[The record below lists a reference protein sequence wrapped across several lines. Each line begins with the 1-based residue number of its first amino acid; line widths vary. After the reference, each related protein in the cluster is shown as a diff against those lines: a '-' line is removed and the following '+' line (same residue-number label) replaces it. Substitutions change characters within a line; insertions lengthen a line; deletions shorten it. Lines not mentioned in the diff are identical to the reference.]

1 MKDLLAFA
9 DNHGDWETS
18 FGFAARLAA
27 RLDARLTGVNIYPT
41 PAVPGGFYG
50 ASDTFATILE
60 SVRKAETDAYAA
72 GSSFIAWARNEGVPG
87 ASWQVAE
94 GNPGDVLQRLG
105 NRHDLLVMARNAGV
119 SDDHFRLGQILVK
132 SGLPLLLLPPAWT
145 QPAQFDC
152 IALAW
157 NGTAEA
163 LRAIHAAGPLL
174 QRARRI
180 VILRGELRDAYA
192 EIGWL
197 PPFDLSAYL
206 AFHEL
211 DAEVLGIAEAGDDA
225 GSALLE
231 AAHLQRADLLVMG
244 GYGRS
249 RFSEWVFGGATRH
262 VLAQSPLPV
271 LLRH

>member
-1 MKDLLAFA
+1 MNDLLAFA
-9 DNHGDWETS
+9 DNHGAWETG

-27 RLDARLTGVNIYPT
+27 HLGSRLTGVNIYPS
-41 PAVPGGFYG
+41 PAMPGGFYS
-50 ASDTFATILE
+50 AADTFAIVLE

-72 GSSFIAWARNEGVPG
+72 GKSFIAWAKAQGVPE

-94 GNPGDVLQRLG
+94 GNPGEVLQRLG
-105 NRHDLLVMARNAGV
+105 NRHDLLVMARDAGV
-119 SDDHFRLGQILVK
+119 ADSHVQLGQILLQC
-132 SGLPLLLLPPAWT
+132 GLPLLLLPPAWNG
-145 QPAQFDC
+145 PAQFEC

-157 NGTAEA
+157 NGTVEA
-163 LRAIHAAGPLL
+163 LRAIHAAQPLL

-197 PPFDLSAYL
+197 PPFELNAYL
-206 AFHEL
+206 AFHGL
-211 DAEVLGIAEAGDDA
+211 QAEIQGIAESGDAAGP
-225 GSALLE
+225 ALLD

-249 RFSEWVFGGATRH
+249 RFSEWLLGGATRH
-262 VLAQSPLPV
+262 LLGQSTLPL

>member
-9 DNHGDWETS
+9 DSHDAWGVH
-18 FGFAARLAA
+18 FGFAARLAVS
-27 RLDARLTGVNIYPT
+27 LDARLTGVNIYPT
-41 PAVPGGFYG
+41 PSLPGGFYG
-50 ASDTFATILE
+50 AADTFAIILE
-60 SVRKAETDAYAA
+60 SVRKAETDSHAA
-72 GSSFIAWARNEGVPG
+72 GNSFIDWARNEGVR
-87 ASWQVAE
+87 AAAWQVAE

-105 NRHDLLVMARNAGV
+105 NRHDLLVVARNAGIT
-119 SDDHFRLGQILVK
+119 DDYVRLGQILVK
-132 SGLPLLLLPPAWT
+132 CGLPLLLLPPSWT
-145 QPAQFDC
+145 QPPQFDC

-163 LRAIHAAGPLL
+163 LRAIHAAQPLL

-206 AFHEL
+206 AFHEWEA
-211 DAEVLGIAEAGDDA
+211 DVQGIAESGDGAGP
-225 GSALLE
+225 ALLE

-262 VLAQSPLPV
+262 VLEQSSLPV